1 MKSWQRPQAFFTRRL
16 PARIDFFAIRLAV
29 RRFRIRWFLPNAAT
43 DELARQAIFV
53 GNLALHVTPRS
64 LHNLPQ
70 RPENLRKTLLDAAA
84 MRPKRTYRLPEGMPL
99 IDAKVGNAQLSVTQR
114 SVKCPQERPA

>member
-1 MKSWQRPQAFFTRRL
+1 MKPWRRLQAFFTRRL
-16 PARIDFFAIRLAV
+16 PGRVDFFTIRLAV
-29 RRFRIRWFLPNAAT
+29 RRFRVRWFLPNAAT

-70 RPENLRKTLLDAAA
+70 QPESLRQTLLDAAA
-84 MRPKRTYRLPEGMPL
+84 MRPQRTYRLPEGVPL
-99 IDAKVGNAQLSVTQR
+99 IDAKVGDAEFSVTQR
-114 SVKCPQERPA
+114 RLKCPQERPA